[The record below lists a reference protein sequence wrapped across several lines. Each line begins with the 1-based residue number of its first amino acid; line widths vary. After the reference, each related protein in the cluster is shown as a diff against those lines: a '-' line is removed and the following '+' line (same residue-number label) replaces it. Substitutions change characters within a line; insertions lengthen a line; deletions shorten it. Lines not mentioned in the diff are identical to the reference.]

1 MPWRARMFRKVDPSL
16 LRPQNFITALRKVCD
31 QLYREGVNNFIHE
44 GDCEVYV
51 TFFNPERKAYPI
63 IDYVRGGILFR
74 GENGEALASP
84 I

>member
-1 MPWRARMFRKVDPSL
+1 MFRLVDSSL
-16 LRPQNFITALRKVCD
+16 LRPQSFITALRKVCD
-31 QLYREGVNNFIHE
+31 DLYREGVNNYIHE